1 MASFGTNSPTL
12 SSKKSATDTLLECSS
27 GVALAVNTS
36 RTGFITRRELSTFFQ
51 AVNRAYQVPNA
62 DTAGEQRADAIIQ
75 QVGQD
80 ISSVG
85 AAKLKRICLKLQIN
99 INDFLEKADYVNAA
113 TAVTGS
119 PRVVALFS
127 FSAWLHQTF
136 TGHPD
141 KLQRIQDIALDHLVQ
156 QTRTASSNSYS
167 SAPNSGEQKP
177 TASATGGGN
186 DNKSRAD
193 TASATGGGNDKKS
206 RADTGGYSGVNPAAG
221 GSFSTTPGSGG
232 NSSFTYGSGGGGG
245 GGSGSDGSYSYSGG
259 SSNSIDTP
267 KIKSKKRH
275 ARRRTM
281 VALDVFSKLDRNSK
295 GSVSR
300 RDFLLALRKDK
311 EVALFLG
318 LPQKITQEGNTREKL
333 ENVFQGIGRTTSD
346 SDTITIDEFVEHF
359 RRASVSSEST

>member
-186 DNKSRAD
+186 D
-193 TASATGGGNDKKS
+193 KKS
-206 RADTGGYSGVNPAAG
+206 RADTGGYSGVNPAFAK
-221 GSFSTTPGSGG
+221 SFSTTPGSGG

>member
-186 DNKSRAD
+186 
-193 TASATGGGNDKKS
+193 GKKS

-245 GGSGSDGSYSYSGG
+245 SGGGSDGSYSYSGG